1 MLSVCS
7 TFIGDAM
14 FTPPEH
20 TVRVVVLILA
30 VIVLLFDVFIWRP
43 L

>member
-14 FTPPEH
+14 FTPTE
-20 TVRVVVLILA
+20 RVARVT
-30 VIVLLFDVFIWRP
+30 VIVLAAIVVLLDLFVWRP